1 MKTSQR
7 YSITML
13 GAVTA
18 LLFASSCSK
27 KATVEL
33 ETFTVHPMTINE
45 SVTATGTVEAVTSVD
60 VGTQVTGIVSELL
73 VDCNDRVTKGQLI
86 AEIDKTV
93 LSSDVE
99 GADANLA
106 AAKATLEYAK
116 ANYARDKALHDE
128 KLISDLEYETSLRDF
143 QQAKANYDKAQA
155 DRVRA
160 ATNLTYAEIYAPIDG
175 VVIAR
180 EVEVGQ
186 TVVSNM
192 SVANLFVI
200 ANLEHMQISAAVDE
214 ADIAKVKVGQ
224 NVEYTID
231 AYAGE
236 TFSGTVEQVRLNPT
250 TESNVVT
257 YEVIVATANDDM
269 KLIPGM
275 TANLT
280 IFTMEIK
287 DALAVPL
294 KALRFQPQNMDGADN
309 ESQNASEHPASGKE
323 GRPESAPADSASAR
337 KPQTEKNEEYEPTGN
352 TEEERGTLW
361 VERANGKL
369 ERVNVV
375 LGANNNIYRQVVSGL
390 KAGDKVAL
398 QYSAPDT
405 SSEQTKQTEES
416 PFMPKRPG
424 QNKK

>member
-1 MKTSQR
+1 
-7 YSITML
+7 ML
-13 GAVTA
+13 GAASAV
-18 LLFASSCSK
+18 LLLASSCAK

-93 LSSDVE
+93 LSSDVK

-106 AAKATLEYAK
+106 AAKATLEYTK
-116 ANYARDKALHDE
+116 ANFARDEALHNE
-128 KLISDLEYETSLRDF
+128 KLISDLEYETSLRDYK
-143 QQAKANYDKAQA
+143 QAKANYEKAQA

-200 ANLEHMQISAAVDE
+200 ADLEHMQISASVDE

-236 TFSGTVEQVRLNPT
+236 TFTGKVQQVRLNPT

-257 YEVIVATANDDM
+257 YEVIVATGNDDM

-280 IFTMEIK
+280 IYTMEIN

-294 KALRFQPQNMDGADN
+294 KALRFQPQNMDGSDN
-309 ESQNASEHPASGKE
+309 GKASAQKERPSAAERPDSVKKASEG
-323 GRPESAPADSASAR
+323 
-337 KPQTEKNEEYEPTGN
+337 EYE
-352 TEEERGTLW
+352 TETEHGTLW
-361 VERANGKL
+361 VERAGGKL
-369 ERVNVV
+369 EQVSVT
-375 LGANNNIYRQVVSGL
+375 LGANNNIYRQVISGL

-398 QYSAPDT
+398 QYSVSTPSD
-405 SSEQTKQTEES
+405 EEGKQTEEN